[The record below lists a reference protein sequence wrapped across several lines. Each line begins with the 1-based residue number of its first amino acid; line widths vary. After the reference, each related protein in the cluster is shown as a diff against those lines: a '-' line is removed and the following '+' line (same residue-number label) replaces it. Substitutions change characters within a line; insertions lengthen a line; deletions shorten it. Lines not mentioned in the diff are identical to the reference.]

1 MILPGEDPLILVQ
14 DSASPHN
21 YDAVSPKRHSNMC
34 VMGQGVSDE
43 AIVDV
48 KRVADERAVMYVRV
62 KLLASDR
69 MLESKGGT
77 L

>member
-1 MILPGEDPLILVQ
+1 MILPGEDPLILGRR
-14 DSASPHN
+14 N
-21 YDAVSPKRHSNMC
+21 CDAVSPKRHGDMR

-48 KRVADERAVMYVRV
+48 KRVADEGAVTYVRV

>member
-1 MILPGEDPLILVQ
+1 
-14 DSASPHN
+14 
-21 YDAVSPKRHSNMC
+21 
-34 VMGQGVSDE
+34 MGQGVSDE

-48 KRVADERAVMYVRV
+48 KRVADEGAVTYLRT

-69 MLESKGGT
+69 KLESKGGT